1 MASNKNITMKQ
12 FNGTDYDTLYPKTVA
27 AQIDDVYSKSEV
39 YSKAETYS
47 QSQLY
52 TQAQTLTNA
61 TKTLYGLNSS
71 AVPNDAFATIKTM
84 FDGRVRI
91 AHGTYRG
98 TGVYGVNNKNS
109 LTFPF
114 APELLILYQ
123 VGNIG
128 LMSGVD
134 GNDSGF
140 YAILPRETT
149 AFKVV
154 AYNSNYSQYDADT
167 NYISFSGNTATW
179 YIDYSYSSNAGA
191 QFNASGTTYG
201 YIVIGGGDY

>member
-1 MASNKNITMKQ
+1 MKDRAS
-12 FNGTDYDTLYPKTVA
+12 LYPGRVKLIPVSGQENTYDMVRA
-27 AQIDDVYSKSEV
+27 DEPTQNGDPLSKATFLKDDTATLFGLDNTALPDDVLV
-39 YSKAETYS
+39 A
-47 QSQLY
+47 
-52 TQAQTLTNA
+52 
-61 TKTLYGLNSS
+61 
-71 AVPNDAFATIKTM
+71 IKTM

-91 AHGTYRG
+91 AHGTYLG

-179 YIDYSYSSNAGA
+179 YIDYSYSRNAGA

-201 YIVIGGGDY
+201 YIAIGGGDY

>member
-1 MASNKNITMKQ
+1 MK
-12 FNGTDYDTLYPKTVA
+12 DRVSLYPGRVKLIPVSGQENTYDMVRADEPTQNGDPMSKATFLKDSTA
-27 AQIDDVYSKSEV
+27 ALFGLDNTALPDDVLV
-39 YSKAETYS
+39 A
-47 QSQLY
+47 
-52 TQAQTLTNA
+52 
-61 TKTLYGLNSS
+61 
-71 AVPNDAFATIKTM
+71 IKTM

-98 TGVYGVNNKNS
+98 TGVYGANNKNS

-123 VGNIG
+123 AGYIG
-128 LMSGVD
+128 LMSGVE

-179 YIDYSYSSNAGA
+179 YIDYSYSGNAGA

-201 YIVIGGGDY
+201 YIAIGGGAY